1 MYSRLRSV
9 SSRRHSWRGSG
20 TRRVWT
26 LRYIDDD
33 LTGPRSEPG
42 RAQTCTICV
51 LNLDTLP
58 YNIRH
63 IPCFC
68 YVPTELL
75 LR

>member
-9 SSRRHSWRGSG
+9 SSHRG
-20 TRRVWT
+20 RVWT

-42 RAQTCTICV
+42 QTCTICV